1 MNEHEYY
8 CFLKEFWKVTNDG
21 FIIVDPNGV
30 IVDINETYCEFL
42 GKTREQVLGKPI
54 GEVISTTSMYDVLSS
69 ARDGDDNVYL
79 QPYGENDN
87 ASNVETHAVANRFC
101 FFNEQGELLGAAA
114 QMSFKERAAAM
125 AYSIA
130 TEELNYY
137 KRAYEESSEED
148 SGFSK
153 ILGNSEAMQKLKEKA
168 MRVARK
174 DFPVLITGETGTGK
188 ELFAQA
194 IHRESSRRKKP
205 SSVSIVPPFRQSYWK
220 VNCLDMM
227 RVHLPEPRRAAR
239 SVSFSW
245 QTAER
250 FSWMRSETCR

>member
-168 MRVARK
+168 MREPAKSFLHRR
-174 DFPVLITGETGTGK
+174 FTGRAAE
-188 ELFAQA
+188 E
-194 IHRESSRRKKP
+194 RNP
-205 SSVSIVPPFRQSYWK
+205 SSVSIVPPFRQSCWK

-227 RVHLPEPRRAAR
+227 RVHLPERKKAAR
-239 SVSFSW
+239 LVSFSW

>member
-1 MNEHEYY
+1 
-8 CFLKEFWKVTNDG
+8 
-21 FIIVDPNGV
+21 
-30 IVDINETYCEFL
+30 
-42 GKTREQVLGKPI
+42 
-54 GEVISTTSMYDVLSS
+54 
-69 ARDGDDNVYL
+69 
-79 QPYGENDN
+79 
-87 ASNVETHAVANRFC
+87 
-101 FFNEQGELLGAAA
+101 
-114 QMSFKERAAAM
+114 M

-188 ELFAQA
+188 ELLHKRFTGRAA
-194 IHRESSRRKKP
+194 EERNP

-220 VNCLDMM
+220 VNCLDMT
-227 RVHLPEPRRAAR
+227 RVHLPERKKAAR
-239 SVSFSW
+239 LVSFSW

-250 FSWMRSETCR
+250 FFWMRSAICRWQCRQSCCVYFRKARLKSRWTKKCADRCACDRRDKSAVRADDRGWNFSNGPVFPFERYFH

>member
-1 MNEHEYY
+1 MM
-8 CFLKEFWKVTNDG
+8 F
-21 FIIVDPNGV
+21 
-30 IVDINETYCEFL
+30 
-42 GKTREQVLGKPI
+42 
-54 GEVISTTSMYDVLSS
+54 LSS

-174 DFPVLITGETGTGK
+174 DFPVLITGETGTRQRAFCTGDSPGEQQKKETHHQYQLCLHSVRAIGK
-188 ELFAQA
+188 
-194 IHRESSRRKKP
+194 
-205 SSVSIVPPFRQSYWK
+205 
-220 VNCLDMM
+220 
-227 RVHLPEPRRAAR
+227 
-239 SVSFSW
+239 
-245 QTAER
+245 
-250 FSWMRSETCR
+250 